1 MSRLFLPMRVIA
13 DCVLT
18 VLGLKKKKKNVKAMK
33 KQTINSSNEK

>member
-1 MSRLFLPMRVIA
+1 MSKLFLPMRVIA

-18 VLGLKKKKKNVKAMK
+18 VLGLIEISKNVKAMK

>member
-1 MSRLFLPMRVIA
+1 MLRLFLPMRVIA

-18 VLGLKKKKKNVKAMK
+18 VLGLIEISKNVKAMK